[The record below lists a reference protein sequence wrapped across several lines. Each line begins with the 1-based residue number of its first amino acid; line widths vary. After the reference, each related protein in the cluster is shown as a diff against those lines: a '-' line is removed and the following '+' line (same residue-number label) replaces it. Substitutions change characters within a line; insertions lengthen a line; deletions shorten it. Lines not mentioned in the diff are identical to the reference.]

1 MRMLTLIG
9 AASAILLGLIGMGA
23 FVYSHQ
29 ATKAE
34 MSSLDAQIA
43 EVVASA
49 YPEGEAPMDFET
61 PDDAIFALQ
70 ARTVET
76 MERIKLLGSI
86 VSGKPPTISMLNQL
100 SNALPEPGAAR
111 IDVSEL
117 TINDNSINIKA
128 ETDGY
133 DAAATIESSLQA
145 NTTFKQA
152 RKGDEK
158 KSRNGIKFS
167 VTISLEDETDGEE
180 S

>member
-1 MRMLTLIG
+1 MIG
-9 AASAILLGLIGMGA
+9 AAAVVLLGLIGLGA
-23 FVYSHQ
+23 FIYSHQ

-34 MSSLDAQIA
+34 MMALDQQIS

-49 YPEGEAPMDFET
+49 YPDGDAPVAFDS
-61 PDDAIFALQ
+61 PDDALMAIQ
-70 ARTVET
+70 MRTIET
-76 MERIKLLGSI
+76 MERIELLGSI
-86 VSGKPPTISMLNQL
+86 VSGKPPTVTTLNQL
-100 SNALPEPGAAR
+100 SSALPDPSSAR

-117 TINDNSINIKA
+117 TINENSINIKA

-145 NTTFKQA
+145 NTKFKQA

-158 KSRNGIKFS
+158 KNRNGIQFS
-167 VTISLEDETDGEE
+167 VTISLEDESDGEE